1 MKQHPLWRR
10 LTGAALAAAL
20 LAAAAYPAGA
30 GAADKTLLQAQAQMQ
45 AIANSA
51 DISKQTNEITLQ
63 KMKYVEAVDAIKAK
77 VKNLTSFRWTPLLS
91 FKFPEKLDM
100 TEEYDMQIK
109 PITLQADITT
119 MQHEL
124 DDLRYAALL
133 EVNTAYLEA
142 YVLQEKIAF
151 TEERLETAQTELERN
166 QLRLRTGDA
175 TQADIDKMQ
184 KSVDTLETELTTQ
197 KRNFET
203 AKTNLSDIIGMDVT
217 TGYTFADSMFTAA
230 IPREVLEDIT
240 TYTLD
245 NDHGYYA
252 AKMSA
257 STALLNLNA
266 YESLMRD
273 QYGGK
278 INRIMSFVNA
288 AKNGQDI
295 DYAAFQIAYK
305 EMLTD
310 LDKPWA
316 GKFRIL
322 FFSFTKEWLKGE
334 ISGTRYIENEM
345 YALYTAC
352 MEYANA
358 KTEQES
364 TEDAL
369 RKEVA
374 TQYENIVSA
383 ENAYRAMQQ
392 SASELKSDYDQLLAL
407 NQLGKAT
414 YEEVSDKLEE
424 YQAAQIETIDLLS
437 DYNELLYSFD
447 RLTCGA
453 VTKYFKGESLTT
465 DSGSAADSFA
475 EIDTP
480 DGAYYHLYTSVE
492 DMVFTFGVEIPDG
505 YTPEVTQ
512 FELWYEDQQ
521 IGERTPITQ
530 EIRHLALDYG
540 ETSTLTLRLYDGDTF
555 VGECEIDARVPRD
568 TIDFFQGGQTEEQEE
583 KIGTYTLSAASVGG
597 MTMTELKLSIDAA
610 VGAAYF
616 LVTYDDGKAVGSSE
630 PTALDGSLR
639 YMTML
644 AASVEDIRI
653 VLYDSSRNEIC
664 TSYLKE
670 AGQTVWRST
679 GE

>member
-1 MKQHPLWRR
+1 MKQHTLLRR
-10 LTGAALAAAL
+10 LTGTALVATL
-20 LAAAAYPAGA
+20 LAAAACPAYA
-30 GAADKTLLQAQAQMQ
+30 GAANKTLLQAQAQAQ
-45 AIANSA
+45 AIANSS

-63 KMKYVEAVDAIKAK
+63 KIKYVEAVDAIKAK

-91 FKFPEKLDM
+91 FKFPEKLDL

-124 DDLRYAALL
+124 ADLRYAALL

-151 TEERLETAQTELERN
+151 TEERLEAAKTELERN

-184 KSVDTLETELTTQ
+184 KSVETLETELTTQ

-203 AKTNLSDIIGMDVT
+203 AKSNLSDIIGMDVT
-217 TGYTFADSMFTAA
+217 TGYTFANSMFTAA
-230 IPREVLEDIT
+230 IPREKLEEIT
-240 TYTLD
+240 AYTLE

-266 YESLMRD
+266 YESLMRN

-278 INRIMSFVNA
+278 LNRIMSFVNV

-310 LDKPWA
+310 LDRPWA

-358 KTEQES
+358 KTEQDS
-364 TEDAL
+364 TEEAL

-383 ENAYRAMQQ
+383 ENAYRAMQK
-392 SASELKSDYDQLLAL
+392 SASDLKSDYDQLLAL

-492 DMVFTFGVEIPDG
+492 DMVFTFGVEVPDG
-505 YTPEVTQ
+505 YTPEVTH
-512 FELWYEDQQ
+512 FELWYEGQQ
-521 IGERTPITQ
+521 IGERTPIEQ

-540 ETSTLTLRLYDGDTF
+540 GTSTLTLRMYNGDEF

-568 TIDFFQGGQTEEQEE
+568 TIDFFQGSATETEE
-583 KIGTYTLSAASVGG
+583 KIGTYTMSAEKIGD
-597 MTMTELKLSIDAA
+597 MTMTELEFSIDAS

-616 LVTYDDGKAVGSSE
+616 LVTYDDGKAVGTSE
-630 PTALDGSLR
+630 PTALDSSLR

-644 AASVEDIRI
+644 AASVGDIRV
-653 VLYDSSRNEIC
+653 VLYDSGRNEIC
-664 TSYLKE
+664 IAYLKE
-670 AGQTVWRST
+670 TGQTVWRST
-679 GE
+679 EE

>member
-1 MKQHPLWRR
+1 MKQHTLLRR
-10 LTGAALAAAL
+10 LTGTALVATL
-20 LAAAAYPAGA
+20 LAAAACPAYA
-30 GAADKTLLQAQAQMQ
+30 GAANKTLLQAQAQAQ
-45 AIANSA
+45 AIANSS

-63 KMKYVEAVDAIKAK
+63 KIKYVEAVDAIKAK

-91 FKFPEKLDM
+91 FKFPEKLDL

-124 DDLRYAALL
+124 ADLRYAALL

-151 TEERLETAQTELERN
+151 TEERLEAAKTELERN

-184 KSVDTLETELTTQ
+184 KSVETLETELTTQ

-203 AKTNLSDIIGMDVT
+203 AKSNLSDIIGMDVT
-217 TGYTFADSMFTAA
+217 TGYTFANSMFTAA
-230 IPREVLEDIT
+230 IPREKLEEIT
-240 TYTLD
+240 AYTLE

-266 YESLMRD
+266 YESLMRN

-278 INRIMSFVNA
+278 LNRIMSFVNA

-310 LDKPWA
+310 LDRPWA

-358 KTEQES
+358 KTEQDS
-364 TEDAL
+364 TEEAL

-383 ENAYRAMQQ
+383 ENAYRAMQK
-392 SASELKSDYDQLLAL
+392 SASDLKSDYDQLLAL

-492 DMVFTFGVEIPDG
+492 DMVFTFGVEVPDG
-505 YTPEVTQ
+505 YTPEVTH
-512 FELWYEDQQ
+512 FELWYEGQQ
-521 IGERTPITQ
+521 IGERTPIAQ

-540 ETSTLTLRLYDGDTF
+540 ETSTLTLRMYNGDEF

-568 TIDFFQGGQTEEQEE
+568 TIVFFQGSATETEE
-583 KIGTYTLSAASVGG
+583 KIGTYTMSAEKIGD
-597 MTMTELKLSIDAA
+597 MTMTELEFSIDAS
-610 VGAAYF
+610 VGAEYF
-616 LVTYDDGKAVGSSE
+616 LVTYDDGKAVGTSE
-630 PTALDGSLR
+630 PTALDSSLR

-644 AASVEDIRI
+644 AASVGDIRV
-653 VLYDSSRNEIC
+653 VLYDSGRNEIC
-664 TSYLKE
+664 TAYLKE
-670 AGQTVWRST
+670 TGQTVWRST
-679 GE
+679 EE

>member
-1 MKQHPLWRR
+1 MKQHTRLRR
-10 LTGAALAAAL
+10 LTGAALVATL
-20 LAAAAYPAGA
+20 LAAAACPTYA
-30 GAADKTLLQAQAQMQ
+30 GAANKTLLQAQAQAQ
-45 AIANSA
+45 AIANSS

-63 KMKYVEAVDAIKAK
+63 KIKYVEAVDAIKAK

-91 FKFPEKLDM
+91 FKFPEKLDL

-124 DDLRYAALL
+124 ADLRYAALL
-133 EVNTAYLEA
+133 EVNTAYLEV

-151 TEERLETAQTELERN
+151 TEERLEAAKIELERN

-184 KSVDTLETELTTQ
+184 KSVETLETELTTQ

-203 AKTNLSDIIGMDVT
+203 AKSNLSNIIGMDVT

-230 IPREVLEDIT
+230 IPREKLEEIT
-240 TYTLD
+240 AYTLE

-257 STALLNLNA
+257 STALLNLTA
-266 YESLMRD
+266 YESLMRN

-278 INRIMSFVNA
+278 LNRIMSFVNA

-310 LDKPWA
+310 LDSPWA

-352 MEYANA
+352 MEYDNA
-358 KTEQES
+358 ETEQDS
-364 TEDAL
+364 TEEAL

-383 ENAYRAMQQ
+383 ENAYRAMKQ
-392 SASELKSDYDQLLAL
+392 SASDLKSDYDQLLAL

-492 DMVFTFGVEIPDG
+492 DMVFTFGIEVPDG
-505 YTPEVTQ
+505 YTPEVTH
-512 FELWYEDQQ
+512 FELWYEGQQ

-530 EIRHLALDYG
+530 EIHHLALDYG
-540 ETSTLTLRLYDGDTF
+540 ETSTLTLRMYNGDEF

-568 TIDFFQGGQTEEQEE
+568 TIDFFQGGTTETEE
-583 KIGTYTLSAASVGG
+583 KIGTYTMSAEKIGD
-597 MTMTELKLSIDAA
+597 MTMTELEFSIDAS
-610 VGAAYF
+610 VGAEYF
-616 LVTYDDGKAVGSSE
+616 LVTYDDGKAVGTSE
-630 PTALDGSLR
+630 PTALDSSLR

-644 AASVEDIRI
+644 AASVGDIRV
-653 VLYDSSRNEIC
+653 VLYDSGRNEIC
-664 TSYLKE
+664 TAYLKE

-679 GE
+679 EE

>member
-1 MKQHPLWRR
+1 MKQHTLLRR
-10 LTGAALAAAL
+10 LTGTALVATL
-20 LAAAAYPAGA
+20 LAAAACPAYA
-30 GAADKTLLQAQAQMQ
+30 GAANKTLLQAQAQAQ
-45 AIANSA
+45 AIANSS

-63 KMKYVEAVDAIKAK
+63 KIKYVEAVDAIKAK

-91 FKFPEKLDM
+91 FKFPEKLDL

-124 DDLRYAALL
+124 ADLRYAALL

-151 TEERLETAQTELERN
+151 TEERLEAAKTELERN

-184 KSVDTLETELTTQ
+184 KSVETLETELTTQ

-203 AKTNLSDIIGMDVT
+203 AKSNLSDIIGMDVT
-217 TGYTFADSMFTAA
+217 TGYTFANSMFTAA
-230 IPREVLEDIT
+230 IPREKLEEIT
-240 TYTLD
+240 AYTLE

-266 YESLMRD
+266 YESLMRN

-278 INRIMSFVNA
+278 LNRIMSFVNA

-310 LDKPWA
+310 LDRPWA

-358 KTEQES
+358 KTEQDS
-364 TEDAL
+364 TEEAL

-383 ENAYRAMQQ
+383 ENAYRAMQK
-392 SASELKSDYDQLLAL
+392 SASDLKSDYDQLLAL

-414 YEEVSDKLEE
+414 YEEVSDKLEA

-465 DSGSAADSFA
+465 DSGSAAGSFA

-492 DMVFTFGVEIPDG
+492 DMVFTFGVEVPDG
-505 YTPEVTQ
+505 YTPEVTH
-512 FELWYEDQQ
+512 FELWYEGQQ
-521 IGERTPITQ
+521 IGERTPIAQ

-540 ETSTLTLRLYDGDTF
+540 ETSTLALRMYNGDEF

-568 TIDFFQGGQTEEQEE
+568 TIDFFQGSAIETEE
-583 KIGTYTLSAASVGG
+583 KIGTYTMSAEKIGD
-597 MTMTELKLSIDAA
+597 MTMTELEFSIDAS
-610 VGAAYF
+610 VGAEYF
-616 LVTYDDGKAVGSSE
+616 LVTYDDGKAVGTSE
-630 PTALDGSLR
+630 PTALDSSLR

-644 AASVEDIRI
+644 AASVEDIRV
-653 VLYDSSRNEIC
+653 VLYDSGRNEIC
-664 TSYLKE
+664 TAYLKE
-670 AGQTVWRST
+670 TGQTVWRST
-679 GE
+679 EE